1 MLVVMETTASAEMV
15 EQVCKLIE
23 EMGLTAHS
31 MPGAQRTAIGVTG
44 NKSQVDSDKILSQPG
59 VRDIIHVTKPFKLVS
74 REFYPQESIV
84 EINGVKIG
92 GGNFG
97 VIAGPCSV
105 ENREQC
111 LSVAE
116 AVAKAGCKLF
126 RGGAFKPRTS
136 PYSFQGL
143 KEDGLKILAEVRD
156 KFELGIVT
164 EAIDTET
171 IGMVSQY
178 ADVVQIGARN
188 MQNYSLL
195 RKAGQ
200 QPKPVLLKRGMAAT
214 LEEFLMAAEYIMA
227 EGNRNVILCERGV
240 RTFANHT
247 RNTLDLSAVPYVKR
261 TSHLPILADPSHGTG
276 KRDKILPLSR
286 ASLAVGADGLLVEVH
301 HDPAN
306 ALSDGPQSITPEMFI
321 ELMNQMRAIAPVLN
335 KDVI

>member
-1 MLVVMETTASAEMV
+1 MLVVMETTASQEMV
-15 EQVCKLIE
+15 DRVCRLIE
-23 EMGLTAHS
+23 EMGLTPHS

-44 NKSQVDSDKILSQPG
+44 NKSQIDSDKILSQPG
-59 VRDIIHVTKPFKLVS
+59 VKDIIHVTKPFKLVS
-74 REFYPQESIV
+74 REFFPEDSII
-84 EINGVKIG
+84 EINGAKIG
-92 GGNFG
+92 GKYFS

-105 ENREQC
+105 ESREQC
-111 LSVAE
+111 LTVAE
-116 AVAKAGCKLF
+116 QIAKAGCKLF

-143 KEDGLKILAEVRD
+143 QEEGLKILAEVRD
-156 KFELGIVT
+156 KFNLGIVT

-171 IGMVSQY
+171 IGLVAQY
-178 ADVVQIGARN
+178 SDVIQIGARN

-195 RKAGQ
+195 RKAGKQ
-200 QPKPVLLKRGMAAT
+200 KKPVLLKRGMSAT

-227 EGNRNVILCERGV
+227 EGNKQVILCERGV

-247 RNTLDLSAVPYVKR
+247 RNTLDLSAVPFVKR

-276 KRDKILPLSR
+276 KRDKIIPLSR

-321 ELMNQMRAIAPVLN
+321 ELMDQMRLIAPVLN
-335 KDVI
+335 KEII